1 MRVFQRLQI
10 HIKRSAGLFIAGCFF
25 LTYSSIAQAPLDV
38 RVALV
43 IGNAA
48 YVNIPALGNSTNDAK
63 SMATILR
70 KLGFQVIEVVD
81 GSKAQMD
88 KSVENLQDLLKGKQ
102 AVAMLY
108 YAGHGLQL
116 DWHNYMVPVDAKLAQ
131 SSDVPKQTIDIE
143 TVIKSFKNASTRMNI
158 IVLDACRDNPFA
170 GKASGKGLAQLD
182 APVGTFLAFA
192 TAPGNVA
199 EDGDAESGNGL
210 FTQYLLKE
218 LQKPAR
224 IEDVFKRVRLQVR
237 QKSQGRQ
244 IPWDSSSL
252 EDDFSFNDG
261 NKHTFNP
268 EDLVKEAKAREEKL
282 RAQLEEAK
290 KKELEIAKQEE
301 LEKQRLAEAQRKR
314 ELEAQAQKQR
324 DLEIAKQRELE
335 AQKLAEAQKIKDSQA
350 RQKAEAESKE
360 RERLLA
366 LAAEEEKKKTQEAE
380 KQRLKA
386 EADAKEREKQLALAA
401 EQEKQKSLAAQ
412 QAIAKAK
419 AEEAQRIKEIELAKL
434 QVAEEAKRNK
444 GSSEEAKEKQ
454 FAVEKADWDKIKDS
468 KNAEDFYAYLNKYP
482 SGMIAQKAI
491 FALEQLDKA
500 KITSQADKNGL
511 VQELGE
517 PRYRLGDKFT
527 RVTRDDYTGR
537 EIKRWDFS
545 IDRIENGLVYFKSA
559 DEEIIGTL
567 DGSAVQTVNPRGTS
581 KFDPPVLYLP
591 GDEFK
596 IGKSWTVSTYQTA
609 PQGKFTR
616 TVNIKI
622 VAYEKLTIQAGT
634 YWAYKFESNGLAG
647 NSRYEETYWNLP
659 DWGIRL
665 KTITKFYPSRGAA
678 TLETTELVSFSRG
691 KKVTT
696 SPNEGRV
703 RVSSR

>member
-1 MRVFQRLQI
+1 M
-10 HIKRSAGLFIAGCFF
+10 HIKRFVGLALVGCLF

-70 KLGFQVIEVVD
+70 KLGFQVVEVVD

-88 KSVENLQDLLKGKQ
+88 KAVENLQDLLKGKQ

-116 DWHNYMVPVDAKLAQ
+116 DWHNYMVPVDVKLTQA
-131 SSDVPKQTIDIE
+131 SDVPKQTIDIE
-143 TVIKSFKNASTRMNI
+143 TVITSFKKATTRMNI

-170 GKASGKGLAQLD
+170 GKASSGKGLAQLD

-199 EDGDAESGNGL
+199 EDGDVESGNGL

-268 EDLVKEAKAREEKL
+268 EDLVREAKAREDKL
-282 RAQLEEAK
+282 RAALEAAK
-290 KKELEIAKQEE
+290 QEELRIAKQEE

-335 AQKLAEAQKIKDSQA
+335 SQKLAEAQKIKDLQA

-380 KQRLKA
+380 RQRLKA

-401 EQEKQKSLAAQ
+401 EQEKQKALAAQ

-419 AEEAQRIKEIELAKL
+419 AEEAQRLKEIELAKL

-454 FAVEKADWDKIKDS
+454 FAIEKADWDKIKDS
-468 KNAEDFYAYLNKYP
+468 KNADDFYAYLNKYP
-482 SGMIAQKAI
+482 SGVIAQKAT

-537 EIKRWDFS
+537 EIKRWDFN
-545 IDRIENGLVYFKSA
+545 IDRIDNGLVYFKSA

-567 DGSAVQTVNPRGTS
+567 DGSAVQTVNPRGTF

-596 IGKSWTVSTYQTA
+596 IGKSWTVSTYQTT

-634 YWAYKFESNGLAG
+634 YWAYKFESNGWVG
-647 NSRYEETYWNLP
+647 NTRYEETYWNIP

-665 KTITKFYPSRGAA
+665 KSITKFYPSRGAA

-691 KKVTT
+691 NKVTT
-696 SPNEGRV
+696 LPDEGRV